1 MAKKKT
7 RTSKAG
13 KLINPP
19 YQAGFTL
26 MELIVVMVI
35 MGLLMAFAVPEF
47 SHRILRDDAETT
59 VNLIVQHIQHLKQQ
73 AVVQNRDLYMCF
85 DTAANIIRIGENTD
99 EAQIS
104 PPEIVTDPE
113 ESSTFPETEVQLSDD
128 IRIDHVSFAHET
140 IETESDLCIR
150 FYRKGYSDWAV
161 IHLTNTEGQ
170 RFSLVIEPFLHK
182 IHTHKGYVE
191 LDPVG

>member
-1 MAKKKT
+1 L
-7 RTSKAG
+7 S
-13 KLINPP
+13 NPP

-47 SHRILRDDAETT
+47 SHRILRDDAETA
-59 VNLIVQHIQHLKQQ
+59 VNLMIQHIQHLKQQ

-85 DTAANIIRIGENTD
+85 DTTANIIRIGEKTD
-99 EAQIS
+99 EAPVS
-104 PPEIVTDPE
+104 PE
-113 ESSTFPETEVQLSDD
+113 ESSAFPETEVQLSDD

-150 FYRKGYSDWAV
+150 FYKKGYSDWAV